1 MKPHEFGCVK
11 TYYANEIGICSNIVN
26 VISICSKLATVV
38 KSLNKYSRC
47 DKPLLKLQM
56 WLTFTQVFQI

>member
-1 MKPHEFGCVK
+1 MKPHEFGCIK
-11 TYYANEIGICSNIVN
+11 TYYTNEIGICSNIVN

-38 KSLNKYSRC
+38 KSLNEYGRY

-56 WLTFTQVFQI
+56 

>member
-26 VISICSKLATVV
+26 VISICPKLATVV

-56 WLTFTQVFQI
+56 